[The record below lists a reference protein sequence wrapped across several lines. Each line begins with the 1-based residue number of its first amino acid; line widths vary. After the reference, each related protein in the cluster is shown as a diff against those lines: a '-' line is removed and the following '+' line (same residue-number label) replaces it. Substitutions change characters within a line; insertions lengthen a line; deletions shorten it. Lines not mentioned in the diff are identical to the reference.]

1 MIIKTSGL
9 LSYVLVILTK
19 EMEIFMIVN
28 ELIMVLKMFV
38 NCKYIKMMLFLYI
51 FFKIFNVNIILIFF
65 K

>member
-19 EMEIFMIVN
+19 EIFMIVN

-38 NCKYIKMMLFLYI
+38 NYKYIKMMLFLYI
-51 FFKIFNVNIILIFF
+51 YFLKFLMLILF
-65 K
+65 

>member
-38 NCKYIKMMLFLYI
+38 NYKYIKMMLFIYI
-51 FFKIFNVNIILIFF
+51 YILKFLMLILF
-65 K
+65 

>member
-51 FFKIFNVNIILIFF
+51 YFLKFLMLILF
-65 K
+65 

>member
-19 EMEIFMIVN
+19 EIFMIVN

>member
-19 EMEIFMIVN
+19 EIFMIVN

-38 NCKYIKMMLFLYI
+38 NYKYIKMMLFLYI
-51 FFKIFNVNIILIFF
+51 YFKIFNVNIILIFF